1 MKNNIVRVI
10 IWAILFLVFLFCGIA
25 GLSRNIN
32 SNKIT
37 EEEKENL
44 NNIANIYNLSN
55 YVKELKKINTITSAK
70 VKGRNV
76 IVDFSNE
83 IVDEKYTFNLKNDRL
98 YIEFNTIDNNAWLIT
113 KLLVDSVGISKGHD
127 EGETYLAFDTIVYDK
142 ISNDESITLSMGEKK
157 TEINFSAVKSLIV
170 IKEGEEL
177 IPNIILQE
185 NADKI
190 IEFDYRYVKNDKL
203 LNLFI
208 KDEVKTI
215 EISQTQKLNKNTY
228 KLLINILSIIY
239 NNDEI
244 SEFTADYPELST
256 EENVAFRNFVITN
269 KKDEEIYTLTV
280 TISNEITDENNQE

>member
-32 SNKIT
+32 FNKIT